1 MHIYMCMYS
10 YVAKM
15 LSMTC
20 HIIKFVWIIF
30 PPHEIHFYN
39 VKDLGDRGGLLCIY
53 CLSALVKSHFT
64 SSSLKCYLENQL
76 F

>member
-1 MHIYMCMYS
+1 MQKNLKKEYIYRDICIYICVCMYS

-39 VKDLGDRGGLLCIY
+39 VKDLDDRGGLLCI
-53 CLSALVKSHFT
+53 
-64 SSSLKCYLENQL
+64 
-76 F
+76 